1 MADAVAVFGEPE
13 AEVRLGRDKW
23 TDSEDAVK
31 PLDDLL
37 ALFAKSFAKQ
47 DAGYK
52 RSVSEFDYSKAMPE
66 VPAADA
72 KNEDGSAVYASADD
86 HTKAVTRRVSRIAER
101 LNERAEATGTKAHA
115 RVIRGKLHLV
125 TGPKP
130 VITRN
135 RKPAENGSEAS

>member
-1 MADAVAVFGEPE
+1 MADAVATFGEPE

-31 PLDDLL
+31 PLDELL
-37 ALFAKSFAKQ
+37 AAFHKAFGKQ

-52 RSVSEFDYSKAMPE
+52 RSVQGFSYPALDE

-72 KNEDGSAVYASADD
+72 KAEDGSPLFADAD
-86 HTKAVTRRVSRIAER
+86 AHAKAVQRRTSRIAER
-101 LNERAEATGTKAHA
+101 LNERAAANKIPAHA
-115 RVIRGKLHLV
+115 RVIRGKLHMV

-130 VITRN
+130 VITRT
-135 RKPAENGSEAS
+135 RKADGNGNGS